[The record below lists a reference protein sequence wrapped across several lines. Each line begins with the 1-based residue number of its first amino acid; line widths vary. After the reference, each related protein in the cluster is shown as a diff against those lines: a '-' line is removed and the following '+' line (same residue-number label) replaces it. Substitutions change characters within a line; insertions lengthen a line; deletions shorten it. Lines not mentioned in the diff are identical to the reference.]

1 MRRFCLLLCTALI
14 STVAVAQSNVTDS
27 QNLRALLDEVRQL
40 RRDLQTTTVAAQRVQ
55 IVLYRLQLQDAAVTR
70 AAKVV
75 EDARVKVA
83 ALADDHAHVAAS
95 LEQGEEQRTRTQDAH
110 ERKVIEDEVLPQ
122 FKRRLEQVAN
132 DEQQWQGKLNE
143 ADTQLKLEQAK
154 SDALRA
160 LLDQLDQAL
169 QNVGRK
175 SESVSPP
182 R

>member
-1 MRRFCLLLCTALI
+1 MRRFCLLFCTALI
-14 STVAVAQSNVTDS
+14 STVAVAQSSVTDS

-55 IVLYRLQLQDAAVTR
+55 IVLYRLQLQDAALAR
-70 AAKVV
+70 AAKLV
-75 EDARVKVA
+75 EEARGTLA
-83 ALADDHAHVAAS
+83 ALATEHAHFAAS
-95 LEQGEEQRTRTQDAH
+95 LEQGEEQRKRTQDAH
-110 ERKVIEDEVLPQ
+110 ERKVIEEEALPQ
-122 FKRRLEQVAN
+122 VKRRLEQLAN

-143 ADTQLKLEQAK
+143 AETQLKLEQAK
-154 SDALRA
+154 SDSLRV

-175 SESVSPP
+175 SESLSPP